1 MRPDSRLRRL
11 IISVTILLA
20 ATVYGQQ
27 SMEKVNL
34 SMLKGPSGIS
44 GAWMMASP
52 PSIPGIQL
60 SFTTAASADLVIAK
74 LVSGEIDGGVLP
86 INVAAKLYNSGLH
99 ICAIASVGDG
109 MVRFLTSDPSISSFR
124 DLQGKEIAIAGQ
136 KATPDYLFKY
146 LAASAGLV
154 EDRDY
159 RPIYSLGYP
168 EIAAQLS
175 TGRLTCAVLPEPFAT
190 QALLLDPKL
199 RSPLDLGGLW
209 TRATG
214 LASYPMSLF
223 VIDSA
228 LVQRRPD
235 LVKAVSAAYE
245 SSIRHT
251 VADPSG
257 TAELAESLDL
267 GIKAAIARLAIPSSN
282 YIYRPAMASRKNIE
296 ALLAVFLGFDPKS
309 IGGKLPDDAFYLN
322 PALTR

>member
-11 IISVTILLA
+11 IISLAILLA

-27 SMEKVNL
+27 GMEKVNL

-44 GAWMMASP
+44 GAWFMASP

-86 INVAAKLYNSGLH
+86 INVAAKLYN
-99 ICAIASVGDG
+99 
-109 MVRFLTSDPSISSFR
+109 PSITSFR
-124 DLQGKEIAIAGQ
+124 DLHGKEIAIAGQ

-146 LAASAGLV
+146 LAAAGGLV

-245 SSIRHT
+245 NSIRHT

-282 YIYRPAMASRKNIE
+282 YIYRSAMASRKNIE

-322 PALTR
+322 PALAR